1 MDDGER
7 DPVSQTQTAILTIPG
22 QYNTGSLTLTCII
35 TPDPCEI
42 GYTQHQRYN
51 DKSTSTDGSTSGGE
65 TSGGETSG
73 GETSGGGTSG
83 GETSGGETSGGETS
97 GGETSGGETSGGETS
112 GDETS
117 GGETS
122 GGETSG
128 GKTSGGSTSGGETSG
143 GETSN
148 GGTTDDST
156 TRTESTD
163 TGNGESNKTSEGD
176 GANQNEPADPSK
188 STCNET
194 LVDGVQRDIIPG
206 IVDVVLNELANSGTQ
221 CSVDTIRSL
230 MKESF
235 SGSSPG
241 NLAKP
246 CFSIMEK
253 GSGSKYVVDST
264 QKYVSPGN
272 NLEIKPLSIYSSA
285 FGESTVYR

>member
-7 DPVSQTQTAILTIPG
+7 DPVSQTQTAILKIPG
-22 QYNTGSLTLTCII
+22 EFNTGSLTLTCII

-51 DKSTSTDGSTSGGE
+51 DTSGGD
-65 TSGGETSG
+65 TSGG
-73 GETSGGGTSG
+73 
-83 GETSGGETSGGETS
+83 
-97 GGETSGGETSGGETS
+97 
-112 GDETS
+112 
-117 GGETS
+117 
-122 GGETSG
+122 
-128 GKTSGGSTSGGETSG
+128 
-143 GETSN
+143 
-148 GGTTDDST
+148 
-156 TRTESTD
+156 D
-163 TGNGESNKTSEGD
+163 T
-176 GANQNEPADPSK
+176 K

-194 LVDGVQRDIIPG
+194 LVEGVQRDIIPG

-235 SGSSPG
+235 SDSSPG

-253 GSGSKYVVDST
+253 GSGSKYGVDST

-272 NLEIKPLSIYSSA
+272 NLEIKPLPIYSAA